1 MSNTTPPFIC
11 VYGMSGIG
19 KTTDMGFAFPKALFI
34 ANAGATKS
42 IVSTCGYTPRE
53 ITGNTVADATKIVH
67 QMAKGEIDGNQ
78 IVIDDFSYM
87 VEASLSVLEE
97 RYTGWTVYGKL
108 RDEIFQFR
116 RVARES
122 GITVALNCW
131 LQAPKTNDDG
141 SKRRGCPK
149 LPSDYGETIPAM
161 CDLVLRGD
169 IHRGYKPHPYA
180 YYCDSS
186 VEWVGK
192 DRDGGTPNPS
202 PMNLGEILRLNGYE
216 VPRLVDWQ
224 EDQVEKISQMIES
237 DGNKV
242 VQEAYK
248 KLLEKM
254 PKNPQLAYW
263 TVRDAVDRSILRKAK
278 SNRWASIQF

>member
-1 MSNTTPPFIC
+1 MKTPPFIC

-53 ITGNTVADATKIVH
+53 VTGNTVKDATEIVQ
-67 QMAKGEIDGNQ
+67 QMASGKIEGDQ

-87 VEASLSVLEE
+87 VEASLSQLEE
-97 RYTGWTVYGKL
+97 KYTGWTVYGKL

-116 RVARES
+116 RIARES

-131 LQAPKTNDDG
+131 LQSPKTNDDG
-141 SKRRGCPK
+141 SKKRGCPK

-169 IHRGYKPHPYA
+169 IHRMYKPHPYA

-202 PMNLGEILRLNGYE
+202 PMNLGEILRLNGYD
-216 VPRLVDWQ
+216 VPRLVEWQ
-224 EDQVEKISQMIES
+224 EEQVEKICSMIEEQGKKS
-237 DGNKV
+237 
-242 VQEAYK
+242 VQGAYQA
-248 KLLEKM
+248 LLEKM
-254 PKNPQLAYW
+254 PNNPHLAYW
-263 TVRDAVDRSILRKAK
+263 TVRDAVDRQILRKSK
-278 SNRWASIQF
+278 ENRWSKVQF